1 MNDLLECCDIKME
14 ETIIFK
20 VSHEEAGYLIGYNG
34 SRVRSLRKRFNC
46 DIDICNL
53 IPRVVYITGKDKV
66 GAYGHIICSLSTM
79 KK

>member
-1 MNDLLECCDIKME
+1 MDDLLSFCDISME

-34 SRVRSLRKRFNC
+34 SRVRAIRKRFNC
-46 DIDICNL
+46 DINICDL
-53 IPRVVYITGKDKV
+53 IPRVVYITGKNKV
-66 GAYGHIICSLSTM
+66 RAYGYMICSLSNM